1 MKIDLS
7 QITILRT
14 GPGTSIQDIGRFG
27 FGQFGIPISGAMDT
41 ISMRWVNHI
50 LQNSESDAV
59 LEISQPGL
67 KLKFESPTL
76 ICTSGAKT
84 FLYHNGK
91 SIDSERILAIKSG
104 DILEFGSFTDGARL
118 YLGIKN
124 GFKVPEIL
132 KSKSSYEGITEIGM
146 FKKGN
151 SLYYKPYDKAP
162 PFTASKVA
170 INRTWFQEKL
180 ISAYPGPEW
189 EDLPDELK
197 AFIQNQSFT
206 ISTLQ
211 NRMAIQLEE
220 IIPNSL
226 EEMATA
232 AVYPGTVQLT
242 SGGKMII
249 LMKDAQVTG
258 GYPRILQLPEKSI
271 AQLSQKKPKEQIFF
285 KLIQF

>member
-1 MKIDLS
+1 MKNDLS
-7 QITILRT
+7 QITILKT
-14 GPGTSIQDIGRFG
+14 GPGTSIQDLGRFG

-67 KLKFESPTL
+67 ILRFESPTL
-76 ICTSGAKT
+76 VCTSGARIS
-84 FLYHNGK
+84 LSQNER
-91 SIDSERILAIKSG
+91 SVDSERILSISSG
-104 DILEFGSFTDGARL
+104 DILEFGGITEGARI
-118 YLGIKN
+118 YLGIKD

-132 KSKSSYEGITEIGM
+132 DSKSTYEEITEIGM
-146 FKKGN
+146 LKKGN
-151 SLYYKPYDKAP
+151 SLHYNSYDKAP
-162 PFTASKVA
+162 SFTASKVA
-170 INRTWFQEKL
+170 FNRKWFREKF
-180 ISAYPGPEW
+180 ISVYPGPEW
-189 EDLPDELK
+189 EDLPDETKRL
-197 AFIQNQSFT
+197 ILNQPLS

-211 NRMAIQLEE
+211 NRMAVQLEE
-220 IIPNSL
+220 IIPNTL

-271 AQLSQKKPKEQIFF
+271 AQIAQKKPKEQIFF

>member
-1 MKIDLS
+1 MKNDFS
-7 QITILRT
+7 QITISKT
-14 GPGTSIQDIGRFG
+14 GPGTSIQDLGRFG

-50 LQNSESDAV
+50 LQNPESDAV

-67 KLKFESPTL
+67 ILRFDSPTL
-76 ICTSGAKT
+76 ICTSGARIS
-84 FLYHNGK
+84 LSQNE
-91 SIDSERILAIKSG
+91 SSVDPERILSISSG
-104 DILEFGSFTDGARL
+104 DILEFGSITEGARV
-118 YLGIKN
+118 YLGIKD

-132 KSKSSYEGITEIGM
+132 DSKSSYEGITEIGM
-146 FKKGN
+146 LKKGS
-151 SLYYKPYDKAP
+151 SLHYKSYDKAP
-162 PFTASKVA
+162 SFTASKVA
-170 INRTWFQEKL
+170 FNRTWFQEKL
-180 ISAYPGPEW
+180 IPVYPGPEW
-189 EDLPDELK
+189 GNLSDETKSL
-197 AFIQNQSFT
+197 IQSQPFT
-206 ISTLQ
+206 LSTLQ

-220 IIPNSL
+220 GIPNSL

-271 AQLSQKKPKEQIFF
+271 AQLAQKKPKEQIFF